1 MNKHSHF
8 TDYFSIQTSPEA
20 LKCQSCGCKGW
31 ALYITMITASYWPLI
46 AFFWGIRYRRGTPQ
60 KREMFGL
67 CVSAE
72 YFGVQKGGQR
82 KLRTGHTK
90 FIVKGYPQVAVCGF
104 LRTRHRPH
112 VDNPRRCEMYRQ
124 SGKIVILKFIFV
136 DLKVPLC
143 Y

>member
-46 AFFWGIRYRRGTPQ
+46 AFFCGTRYLGTPQ

-124 SGKIVILKFIFV
+124 SRKIGSLKFLFV